1 VAAALRHAVNFKDG
15 VMLRM
20 VPRVLKA
27 WAVLILPFALM
38 AVLTASAPPAAA
50 QEWATNKN
58 KSRLTFEVD
67 AGGKVVTGEFEQ
79 FRAEI
84 HFDPDYLEIA
94 EIAAA
99 IDTNTISTG
108 YPKVDAGLMNREWFD
123 TQTYPSAGFR
133 AKSVMAGDA
142 DGSYIMEG
150 ELTIKGNTRPV
161 TIPFSLAIDQ
171 GEATVTG
178 ETAISRSDFG
188 IGPNGPVSG
197 VVIGDIVKIRLD
209 LVATRLDN

>member
-1 VAAALRHAVNFKDG
+1 
-15 VMLRM
+15 MLRM
-20 VPRVLKA
+20 VPRFLKA
-27 WAVLILPFALM
+27 WAVLILPCALM
-38 AVLTASAPPAAA
+38 TVLAAGASPAAA
-50 QEWATNKN
+50 QEWAINKE
-58 KSRLTFEVD
+58 KSRLTFEVE
-67 AGGKVVTGEFEQ
+67 AGGQAVTGAFGQ

-84 HFDPDYLEIA
+84 HFDPDYLEVA

-99 IDTNTISTG
+99 IDTNTVSTG
-108 YPKVDAGLMNREWFD
+108 QPQVDAGLMNKEWFD

-133 AKSVMAGDA
+133 AKSVTAGDA
-142 DGSYIMEG
+142 DGSYVMEG

-161 TIPFSLAIDQ
+161 TIPFSLEIDQ

-197 VVIGDIVKIRLD
+197 VIIGDIVKIKLD